1 MIQRLAMSWRIAVLC
16 LVVTGCTEPTERL
29 LDTQLTSGGDLR
41 AALKSKDTAV
51 ALLLD
56 PAECSSCDPLLRRWL
71 AAQARQPEKILLVLT
86 RTPSE
91 HERRD
96 LILRRIRPA
105 GVLPKDLQQD
115 ASYPRALV
123 WIRGQATRFA
133 LLSEESTL
141 LTAIE

>member
-1 MIQRLAMSWRIAVLC
+1 MSWRIAVLC
-16 LVVTGCTEPTERL
+16 LVVTGCAEPTEGL

-41 AALKSKDTAV
+41 AALQSSDTAV

-56 PAECSSCDPLLRRWL
+56 PAECSSCDPLLRRWI
-71 AAQARQPEKILLVLT
+71 AAQARHPEKVLLVLT

-96 LILRRIRPA
+96 LILRRVRPV
-105 GVLPKDLQQD
+105 GVLPKDLQQE
-115 ASYPRALV
+115 ASNPRALV
-123 WIRGQATRFA
+123 WIRGQAIRLT
-133 LLSEESTL
+133 LLSEEGTL